1 MARTSYSGSAS
12 SYQSPGSQGSPNV
25 IAASG
30 DWAQSDIR
38 RDVAA
43 GWGGQAYASGI
54 VGGSAAEGGSAD
66 SGDGDE
72 YDWILDK
79 GAVNYLPPYYPLDSR
94 SVLRLY
100 LVGDSEKSSA
110 SSLPLVEGGKG
121 DNLADLKSSLGV
133 ACELIDKLSTL
144 LETEGE
150 VIEPDENKLRMD
162 IDVMKMEVMGLRRN
176 EEMMEKLEMSAD
188 MFATL
193 EERWRGSKS
202 RATKCFT
209 KFSTLKGDVVKEWGE
224 ISNKITDLYKKMAG
238 EKNRHVISDISH
250 RISDACQ
257 QLSIQG
263 SWDNL
268 SASATL
274 FSMERVEMVVS
285 MYFDDTVSEGES
297 EGKVKTVSLSRL
309 HCFHSRHLLDFVLS
323 PPVLL
328 VEIVRRKGCPVTFN
342 KYRRNLFQAAEGK
355 FDPHSFH
362 LSDGLEKPNGRDRC
376 NKPRATLS
384 RQKPSLSRPPLRP
397 PSFSADDAASF
408 AFMKSDSYDSSSGKQ
423 PLHQGEE
430 DSNDIVDKALVAL
443 NIAASLITKDRVDA
457 RRLGMESLILL
468 TDPLRA
474 GIETAKIASRVVL
487 LGTAREDLVWKAND
501 VAVGFGVDE
510 DVDELFDESA
520 GLGIRERILELIMGD
535 DFAGKSSEDDMHGH
549 DGIDK
554 EFRDSMFNSCLC
566 VLSNAL
572 NTLESDARSPARP
585 PEAAD
590 EEDDRKPSPSNRRRA
605 ATEPAVRPSQDRN
618 VSKRF
623 IDDTN
628 NNFGCD
634 VLSSLIR
641 ILGQAK
647 TNPHDAYQSAKC
659 LGVLFKGCGNSH
671 KARARRDLDAKRIIS
686 AALEVGARSHA
697 KLADASRVA
706 MAALVSDDED
716 SVEEEV
722 KTEQENQ
729 LEDTDNVQ
737 DHEMECIDEEEDH
750 QHTEKRGDCRP

>member
-1 MARTSYSGSAS
+1 MSSSNTSPPSNYSRTSRPSMARTSYSGSTS
-12 SYQSPGSQGSPNV
+12 SYQSPGSQDSPNV
-25 IAASG
+25 VAPSG

-43 GWGGQAYASGI
+43 GWGGQAYASD
-54 VGGSAAEGGSAD
+54 VVRGSAAMGGSAD

-79 GAVNYLPPYYPLDSR
+79 GAVNHLPPYYPLDSR

-100 LVGDSEKSSA
+100 LVGDSDKISGSA
-110 SSLPLVEGGKG
+110 LPLVEVGKG
-121 DNLADLKSSLGV
+121 DYLSELKSSLRE
-133 ACELIDKLSTL
+133 ACELIDKLVSL
-144 LETEGE
+144 METEGGG
-150 VIEPDENKLRMD
+150 IEPDENKLRMD
-162 IDVMKMEVMGLRRN
+162 VDVMKMEVMGLHRN
-176 EEMMEKLEMSAD
+176 EKMMDELDMSAD
-188 MFATL
+188 MYATL
-193 EERWRGSKS
+193 EERWRGSKT
-202 RATKCFT
+202 RTTKCFT
-209 KFSTLKGDVVKEWGE
+209 KFSSVKGNVVKKWGE
-224 ISNKITDLYKKMAG
+224 ISNKVTDLFGKMAG
-238 EKNRHVISDISH
+238 EKERHVISEVSH

-268 SASATL
+268 RASATL
-274 FSMERVEMVVS
+274 FSMERVEMVVT
-285 MYFDDTVSEGES
+285 MYFDDKPVSGGES
-297 EGKVKTVSLSRL
+297 E
-309 HCFHSRHLLDFVLS
+309 
-323 PPVLL
+323 VLL

-355 FDPHSFH
+355 FDPHAFH
-362 LSDGLEKPNGRDRC
+362 LSDGLEKPKGRDRC

-384 RQKPSLSRPPLRP
+384 RQKPTLSRPPLRP

-408 AFMKSDSYDSSSGKQ
+408 AFMKSDSYDSSAGKQ
-423 PLHQGEE
+423 PLHEGEE
-430 DSNDIVDKALVAL
+430 DSNEIIDKALVAL

-535 DFAGKSSEDDMHGH
+535 DFEGKSSEDDVHGH

-572 NTLESDARSPARP
+572 NTLESDARTPARP
-585 PEAAD
+585 PESAD
-590 EEDDRKPSPSNRRRA
+590 QEDDRKPSPSNRRRA
-605 ATEPAVRPSQDRN
+605 ATEPAVRPSEDRH

-671 KARARRDLDAKRIIS
+671 KARARRDLDAKRIVS

-716 SVEEEV
+716 IVEEEV

-729 LEDTDNVQ
+729 HEDSDHVQ
-737 DHEMECIDEEEDH
+737 DHEMECIDEEDN
-750 QHTEKRGDCRP
+750 QQQTEKKGAERP